1 MKNHYVFIHH
11 DTANHIG
18 TGAKWF
24 IVANYETTGTNG
36 LDTSTIVNSSTHSY
50 FKALEDNRRWSTSPG
65 DSGAMFTDQLGY
77 PITSN
82 FPIGEF
88 EDAAT
93 RGPAHLNVVE
103 VRAEGSASST
113 LSELYQEITTA
124 VAGASQN
131 VTTAMSNV
139 DQQSSAS
146 VNLSVL
152 SNPTIT
158 YPQSS
163 NAGNYPPDFAA
174 AMSGN
179 ENPETFYH
187 SGDLGDAL
195 DIADLKKNDESTFW
209 NTRALV
215 DLIQDDTMFE
225 ACSVTDTYKD
235 VINNVKASE
244 DYFKLNNVTPAHLNP
259 FSTGEVMMIV
269 LRMIYEIHKDP
280 DLSFSET
287 LDNTLKD
294 MVQSVENFKIQK

>member
-24 IVANYETTGTNG
+24 IVAKYETTGTNG
-36 LDTSTIVNSSTHSY
+36 LDTNTLVNSSTHSY

-65 DSGAMFTDQLGY
+65 DSGAILTDQLGY
-77 PITSN
+77 PITTN

-88 EDAAT
+88 EDAGT

-103 VRAEGSASST
+103 VRAEGSAAST

-124 VAGASQN
+124 VASTSQN
-131 VTTAMSNV
+131 VTTALSNV
-139 DQQSSAS
+139 AQQSSAS

-163 NAGNYPPDFAA
+163 NTGNYPPDFAS

-179 ENPETFYH
+179 EYDESHFWSTTNPHENQALFQGVDY
-187 SGDLGDAL
+187 SLIPSNDLGL
-195 DIADLKKNDESTFW
+195 NRTDLMFVQKVLENSTG
-209 NTRALV
+209 
-215 DLIQDDTMFE
+215 IQDE
-225 ACSVTDTYKD
+225 
-235 VINNVKASE
+235 VKLA
-244 DYFKLNNVTPAHLNP
+244 
-259 FSTGEVMMIV
+259 
-269 LRMIYEIHKDP
+269 
-280 DLSFSET
+280 LSFLLAYAKSNQANTKLLTKHFNKTRSVMNITNLQT
-287 LDNTLKD
+287 L
-294 MVQSVENFKIQK
+294 ENDYRIG